1 MPNVPTSRSG
11 PLFSTRGGSDMV
23 GVVDQRDDLEQLAQN
38 AAAGLGVEL
47 GATGLKRAA
56 GYIDEEFLP
65 QLRGRKAVQVYK
77 EMSENDP
84 LVGALIHTVTMLL
97 RNVEWTV
104 KPGGKTREDAA
115 AAELLETAM
124 HDMNDMTWDDFITE
138 ALSFLVYGWSWHEI
152 VYKRRQGLW
161 SGDERTT
168 SKHNDGLIGW
178 RRLPIRAQETLLRWV
193 FDERGEVRGMIQ
205 MPPPRYQ
212 TVHLPVQ
219 RSMLFRM
226 RHVKGNPEG
235 RSLLRNAYRP
245 WYYLKRI
252 QEFEAIGVER
262 DLAGLPMVKVPVEYL
277 RAKPGSKEHK
287 AVLEFRKMVKSI
299 RRDEQEGLV
308 FPTAYDQDTKQPLF
322 DFQLI
327 GSGGGR
333 QFTTDAIIQRYEQR
347 VLMSVLA
354 DFIMVGHQ
362 SVGSYSLHT
371 DKTGIFRTS
380 LNAIAQTLADTLN
393 RTAVPKLLSVNGMR
407 LETIPEITPTDV
419 DSPDIAQ
426 LAQFMTSMASLG
438 VQWFPDAELE
448 KFVRD
453 AARLPQLDDESE
465 ERERVLAR
473 RKEATRFMQAQT
485 EYVQTRQALEQ
496 SVAAAA
502 TPPSVA
508 QTQNEQMAAHGNAQA
523 MFGQPSQP
531 GQAAAQPGTNLN
543 QQGAGSAQEEQR

>member
-1 MPNVPTSRSG
+1 MPNVPSDRG
-11 PLFSTRGGSDMV
+11 RNPLFTDQNPNSV
-23 GVVDQRDDLEQLAQN
+23 GVVDQREDLEILQELQG
-38 AAAGLGVEL
+38 AGLGMEL
-47 GATGLKRAA
+47 GSTGLKRAA
-56 GYIDEEFLP
+56 GYVDEEFLP
-65 QLRGRKAVQVYK
+65 QLRGRKAVQVFK

-84 LVGALIHTVTMLL
+84 LVGALIHTITMLL

-104 KPGGKTREDAA
+104 KPAGKKKDDAK
-115 AAELLETAM
+115 AAELVETSM

-138 ALSFLVYGWSWHEI
+138 ALSFLIHGWSWHEI
-152 VYKRRQGLW
+152 VYKRRRGRW
-161 SGDERTT
+161 VSDHRVS
-168 SKHNDGLIGW
+168 SKHNDNLIGW
-178 RRLPIRAQETLLRWV
+178 RRIPIRSQETMLRWI
-193 FDERGEVRGMIQ
+193 FDSRGEVMGMVQ
-205 MPPPRYQ
+205 VPPPHYK
-212 TVHLPVQ
+212 TVHLPMQ
-219 RSMLFRM
+219 RSMLFRL
-226 RHVKGNPEG
+226 RHTKGNPEG

-252 QEFEAIGVER
+252 QEYEAIGVER

-287 AVLEFRKMVKSI
+287 AVMEFRKMVKSI

-308 FPTAYDQDTKQPLF
+308 FPTAFDQDTRQPLF

-333 QFTTDAIIQRYEQR
+333 QFQTDAIIQRYEQR

-362 SVGSYSLHT
+362 QTGSYSLHT

-380 LNAIAQTLADTLN
+380 LNAIAQTIADTLN
-393 RTAVPKLLSVNGMR
+393 RTAVPRLLSVNG
-407 LETIPEITPTDV
+407 LQPEEIPEITPTDV

-426 LAQFMTSMASLG
+426 LGQFMTSMASLG

-453 AARLPQLDDESE
+453 AARLPQMDDEAE
-465 ERERVLAR
+465 EKERLLSR

-485 EYVQTRQALEQ
+485 EYVQTRQQLQQTVLASVGQGMEQ
-496 SVAAAA
+496 QQPGAAQQPGQEQQAAAGG
-502 TPPSVA
+502 
-508 QTQNEQMAAHGNAQA
+508 EQAGM
-523 MFGQPSQP
+523 QPSQP
-531 GQAAAQPGTNLN
+531 GQDAAQTGERL
-543 QQGAGSAQEEQR
+543 E